1 MHPAEQDATASRR
14 HPDRSLA
21 DSIVRHRATL
31 LLVVLLAACSG
42 PSGTQSTPRAKAAAA
57 ELPQIPP
64 VEFGK
69 RPPGTRI
76 TSENM
81 PYFDT
86 VKYCEWA
93 TRKKDSA
100 FKGPL
105 YEQCV
110 SDQHNTRQLLG
121 KAIDAKKFTDA
132 KIVHCAKASRT
143 AYHGMWY
150 CLWDQPYR

>member
-1 MHPAEQDATASRR
+1 
-14 HPDRSLA
+14 
-21 DSIVRHRATL
+21 VRYHAI
-31 LLVVLLAACSG
+31 LLAAALLTACGG
-42 PSGTQSTPRAKAAAA
+42 PSRQPAPNASASA
-57 ELPQIPP
+57 EQLPTTPQIPP

-76 TSENM
+76 TSGNM

-93 TRKKDSA
+93 TRGKDTIP
-100 FKGPL
+100 KGPL
-105 YEQCV
+105 YEQCIA
-110 SDQHNTRQLLG
+110 DQASTHEILE
-121 KAIDAKKFTDA
+121 KAIDGKKFTDA
-132 KIVHCAKASRT
+132 KIVHCAKATRS